1 MRINGYS
8 LGPGYPQVHTALI
21 DTVELEE
28 AIDWIVEEIQAFE
41 ATGRVFTTIT
51 LEIEED

>member
-8 LGPGYPQVHTALI
+8 LGLSYPLVHTTLL

-51 LEIEED
+51 LDIEED